1 MADDG
6 KRLYE
11 GLFLVDSGFANKEPE
26 AAVELCKGVLEKH
39 GATVIRCELWSET
52 RLAYEVR
59 KNKRGAYLLAAFR
72 ADTMK
77 MGEIEL
83 ECRLTERIVRYQFLN
98 REGIPMEKWYRRYEI
113 SQRPPR
119 READAVETE
128 SIETEEAAAS

>member
-26 AAVELCKGVLEKH
+26 AAVELCKSVLEKH

-98 REGIPMEKWYRRYEI
+98 REGIPMEKWFRRYEI
-113 SQRPPR
+113 AQRPPR
-119 READAVETE
+119 REVDAIETE
-128 SIETEEAAAS
+128 SIETEEATAS